1 MRTMQKKYPGLKQP
15 SEQCTCI
22 LQTKKIWENM
32 SIQDTRH
39 SNEGRPR
46 SVRKPAAIHEARK
59 LIEDVVLS
67 DVSNGVT

>member
-1 MRTMQKKYPGLKQP
+1 
-15 SEQCTCI
+15 
-22 LQTKKIWENM
+22 M

-39 SNEGRPR
+39 SNEGRPW